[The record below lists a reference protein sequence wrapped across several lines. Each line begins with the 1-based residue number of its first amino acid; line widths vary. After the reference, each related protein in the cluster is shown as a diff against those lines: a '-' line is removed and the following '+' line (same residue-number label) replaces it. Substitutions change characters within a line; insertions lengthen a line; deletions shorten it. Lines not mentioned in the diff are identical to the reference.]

1 MKSLLR
7 SVLFTI
13 AALGALQAQ
22 AAGDPRQTLMA
33 DLEAQQPRLGTVALS
48 LWDWAEVGY
57 QEVKSSA
64 LLQDTLREAGF
75 RVTAGVGEMPT
86 AFVAEYGEGGPV
98 LGILAEFD
106 ALPGITQTASPE
118 RMLRQDRQAGHACGH
133 HLFGTGSVGAAIAL
147 KNLMAEQGLPGRLRV
162 YGTPAEEGG

>member
-1 MKSLLR
+1 MTRALSYALL
-7 SVLFTI
+7 LLI
-13 AALGALQAQ
+13 ALGTLPVH
-22 AAGDPRQTLMA
+22 AAGDPRAMLLA
-33 DLEAQQPRLGTVALS
+33 DLEAQQPRLGSVALS

-64 LLQDTLREAGF
+64 LLQETLREAGF
-75 RVTAGVGEMPT
+75 RVTSGVAGMPT

-147 KNLMAEQGLPGRLRV
+147 IDSPKLQRV
-162 YGTPAEEGG
+162 SI